1 MRALFR
7 NRRTCSANRKTSRR
21 KTGRFFLLR
30 VIVDRDAHRTS
41 ITDSERWRRYGC
53 IRSHVETT
61 SLRYLEAG
69 PRLKKSYWLRVGVRR
84 MTRLGRRPTGIL
96 ATPKR
101 RTSKLGRS
109 DQESHGYLAGGQK
122 NRQAAS
128 HTTVSLLLMSPL
140 QTGAIA
146 LLILCA
152 TLGSVA
158 APASPIQLSCSV
170 NGISIIDG
178 DEHPI
183 SETVE
188 VVVTEREWLDID
200 LAGPSMNHFLSGRDL
215 KTKSGFVITP
225 SNTSSGDVWELSN
238 KVKNPN
244 NRGANE
250 TSVRI
255 NRLSGSFWFFKDGR
269 LSSGHTIRTKA
280 TGTCAKQSS
289 QRQF

>member
-1 MRALFR
+1 M
-7 NRRTCSANRKTSRR
+7 
-21 KTGRFFLLR
+21 
-30 VIVDRDAHRTS
+30 
-41 ITDSERWRRYGC
+41 
-53 IRSHVETT
+53 
-61 SLRYLEAG
+61 
-69 PRLKKSYWLRVGVRR
+69 
-84 MTRLGRRPTGIL
+84 
-96 ATPKR
+96 
-101 RTSKLGRS
+101 
-109 DQESHGYLAGGQK
+109 AGGQT

-128 HTTVSLLLMSPL
+128 HTTVALLMMSPL
-140 QTGAIA
+140 HAGAIA
-146 LLILCA
+146 LLTLCT

-158 APASPIQLSCSV
+158 ATASPIQLSCSV
-170 NGISIIDG
+170 NGTSIIDG

-269 LSSGHTIRTKA
+269 LSSGQSIRTKV